1 MDIPSEIQELID
13 RAAARPEYQPLE
25 DIGLRQ
31 GDIRVCHAFPE
42 VEWSPPEMDDQFNGV
57 GEGWV
62 RARNGFGSVIESHPD
77 RVEERWVLVASMH
90 GHMTGYVSVL
100 LCGTPLESEGW
111 LTDHDLMLS
120 PKETGGQ
127 WPHPIYCDL
136 RAPVFTHQLGELVG
150 RLDDLDA
157 VRAASV
163 GDSLFGPNQDRQG
176 TPLRSM
182 QDPRR
187 AWKLGQL
194 HVLHRLASGCTR
206 WMLDESA
213 ESSSRKEPNY

>member
-62 RARNGFGSVIESHPD
+62 RARNGFGSLYESHPD
-77 RVEERWVLVASMH
+77 FVEERWVLVASTH
-90 GHMTGYVSVL
+90 GRPHGYVSVL

-120 PKETGGQ
+120 PKETGGR
-127 WPHPIYCDL
+127 WSHPIYCDL

-157 VRAASV
+157 VRAAST
-163 GDSLFGPNQDRQG
+163 GALSSHQGRQG
-176 TPLRSM
+176 TPLRSKE
-182 QDPRR
+182 DPRR

-213 ESSSRKEPNY
+213 ERLGLR

>member
-62 RARNGFGSVIESHPD
+62 RARNGFGSDIESHPD

-90 GHMTGYVSVL
+90 GHMTG
-100 LCGTPLESEGW
+100 
-111 LTDHDLMLS
+111 
-120 PKETGGQ
+120 KETGGR
-127 WPHPIYCDL
+127 WSHPIYCDL